1 MQTRNPLLND
11 FAELMTDAF
20 GAAQA
25 AGDEARSVFRAQADR
40 VIVDMDLVSREE
52 YDAVKAALA
61 AGQEEIEDLKK
72 RLDAFEARVAKPASR
87 ATKPRKKATTAKKT
101 PKSTS

>member
-52 YDAVKAALA
+52 YDAVKTALA

-72 RLDAFEARVAKPASR
+72 RLDALEARVAKPASR

>member
-25 AGDEARSVFRAQADR
+25 VGEEARTAMRAQADR
-40 VIVDMDLVSREE
+40 FVADMDLVSREE
-52 YDAVKAALA
+52 FDVVKAALA
-61 AGQEEIEDLKK
+61 EARGEIETLNARIAALETAATARPAPAPRK
-72 RLDAFEARVAKPASR
+72 RKPA
-87 ATKPRKKATTAKKT
+87 AKTAAA
-101 PKSTS
+101 KSTD

>member
-72 RLDAFEARVAKPASR
+72 RLDALESGAAKPASR
-87 ATKPRKKATTAKKT
+87 TTKTRKKATTAKKT

>member
-25 AGDEARSVFRAQADR
+25 VGEEARTAMRAQADR
-40 VIVDMDLVSREE
+40 FVADMDLVSREE
-52 YDAVKAALA
+52 FDVVKAALA
-61 AGQEEIEDLKK
+61 EARGEIETLNARIAALEAAATARPAPAPRK
-72 RLDAFEARVAKPASR
+72 RKPA
-87 ATKPRKKATTAKKT
+87 AKTATAK
-101 PKSTS
+101 STD

>member
-72 RLDAFEARVAKPASR
+72 RLDALEARVAKPASR